1 MEVLI
6 HRDVVSVLGCHVQQ
20 VVVMLLFVVMLLSSL
35 GLGPLRLV
43 LAALNLGDCHQRRR
57 SRHHCVL
64 LLLLLLR
71 LLMLRWSRLDERR
84 LNVCSPL

>member
-20 VVVMLLFVVMLLSSL
+20 VVVMLLFVVVLLSSR
-35 GLGPLRLV
+35 GPLRLV

-64 LLLLLLR
+64 LLLRR
-71 LLMLRWSRLDERR
+71 LLMSRWSRLDERR

>member
-6 HRDVVSVLGCHVQQ
+6 HRDVVSVLGCHVQR
-20 VVVMLLFVVMLLSSL
+20 VVVMLLFVVVLLSSR
-35 GLGPLRLV
+35 GPLRLV

-71 LLMLRWSRLDERR
+71 LLMSRWSRLDERR

>member
-20 VVVMLLFVVMLLSSL
+20 VVVMLLFVVVLLSS
-35 GLGPLRLV
+35 LGPLRLV

-71 LLMLRWSRLDERR
+71 LLMSRWSRLDERR